1 MIIFHVNVFDIQT
14 INKERNYNQKE
25 NIEHRITGPV
35 CQQVKQT
42 HLTWRLFDEL
52 SGVHR
57 SVGGLDRSQIY
68 EGLISSIGWRRFAFM
83 TF

>member
-35 CQQVKQT
+35 CQEVKQT
-42 HLTWRLFDEL
+42 HFKAIRRVEAV
-52 SGVHR
+52 SGIHR
-57 SVGGLDRSQIY
+57 SVGWLDRSHIYIY
-68 EGLISSIGWRRFAFM
+68 EV
-83 TF
+83 